1 AFVVL
6 DEGARRGVWRRV
18 VGTDANAPG
27 LGRCRRVGRR
37 GPGGAPQLGVGDDG
51 VETRCRGKISLRR
64 MTDPAEIAATAL
76 FLCSPGG
83 HGITGQAIS
92 VCGNVEV
99 L

>member
-1 AFVVL
+1 M
-6 DEGARRGVWRRV
+6 RRV
-18 VGTDANAPG
+18 IQARAQ
-27 LGRCRRVGRR
+27 
-37 GPGGAPQLGVGDDG
+37 QLGIGYDEM
-51 VETRCRGKISLRR
+51 ETRYLEKISLRR